1 MEKNKMN
8 KNAFDEFGYNIHTW
22 KKDVFGKNHKF
33 CVSPANGTTGGGV
46 NYFENLHDVETFLYQ
61 IKYNR
66 AIESEEYEK
75 AERINII
82 LYARKTGKDITDLFD
97 VITGELKL
105 PLDK

>member
-1 MEKNKMN
+1 MDKH
-8 KNAFDEFGYNIHTW
+8 AFDQYGYNLHTH
-22 KKDVFGKNHKF
+22 KYDAFGKYHKY

-46 NYFENLHDVETFLYQ
+46 NYFDNLNDVETFLYQ

-82 LYARKTGKDITDLFD
+82 LYARKNGKNITDLFD
-97 VITGELKL
+97 VVTGELKL